1 MTDLLYS
8 EEEEALRSAV
18 RDLLADHCDAPGV
31 IAYYLGVPPG
41 ETMGHPLV
49 RQPPWT
55 GKSGDVSGESW
66 FVVEQRLVPSS
77 WRQRLDRSCE
87 SSGVFPGAMIVR
99 DRTVLV
105 YHCSSKSS
113 QSM

>member
-1 MTDLLYS
+1 
-8 EEEEALRSAV
+8 
-18 RDLLADHCDAPGV
+18 
-31 IAYYLGVPPG
+31 
-41 ETMGHPLV
+41 
-49 RQPPWT
+49 
-55 GKSGDVSGESW
+55 
-66 FVVEQRLVPSS
+66 VVEERLVPST

-87 SSGVFPGAMIVR
+87 PRGVFPAALIVR